1 MIKKYR
7 ALVFITTFILLSTPV
22 IVFGQTNE
30 LHAIFIE
37 KNRFTSNTF
46 KESPGSR
53 DYTNINISGESSPQ
67 NEPSIAISRI
77 NPDIVVAAW
86 RDFRLGYIE
95 PDVVRRIG
103 YSRSTDGGITWSTS
117 QLLPDP
123 APDHISQSDPVVI
136 CDMDG
141 NFYISSTSRQPVT
154 YYNREMLL
162 YKSTDNGQTFQLHAT
177 AVPGSGIQG
186 EDKEWIFV
194 DPVETNPTYNQL
206 MIAWRSFGP
215 SYGIKFRKSDIGG
228 SNWSSTVNVS
238 DFGSGQGANVATGT
252 DGQIIVVWTDYGINY
267 DISYDNGISFGSDRS
282 LSTAYGSPNN
292 SFPFICVDYSDEA
305 TRGNVYVVW
314 ADNRLGS
321 DDIWFQR
328 SEDGGETWLD
338 QPVRINAST
347 AYHQTWPVIRCD
359 SDGTLYS
366 IYYDEG
372 VTPGLLTTKLA
383 FSDDAGDTWTN
394 QILSDVAFQGNAP
407 NSNVRF
413 GDYIELDT
421 YDGKVIPVWTD
432 DRAGG
437 YDQEIYTAIVDITS
451 FTDENPVQAP
461 GIRAT
466 ASPNPF
472 YSSSRLELSIEKGQM
487 IQIYLHGPHA
497 NRIETI
503 ENRYFETGDH
513 IMTFGKGLAAGFYYL
528 VIVSEEAQKSIVKVV
543 KI

>member
-1 MIKKYR
+1 MKKYR
-7 ALVFITTFILLSTPV
+7 LIVFITTLILLSIPG
-22 IVFGQTNE
+22 IIFGQANE

-37 KNRFTSNTF
+37 KNHFTSNTF

-53 DYTNINISGESSPQ
+53 DYTNINVSGESSPQ
-67 NEPSIAISRI
+67 NEPSIAISRT
-77 NPDIVVAAW
+77 NPDIAVAAW

-123 APDHISQSDPVVI
+123 TPDHISQSDPVVI

-215 SYGIKFRKSDIGG
+215 SYGIKFRKSDVGG

-238 DFGSGQGANVATGT
+238 DYGSGQGANLATGT
-252 DGQIIVVWTDYGINY
+252 DGQIIVVWTINGINY
-267 DISYDNGISFGSDRS
+267 DISYDNGTSFGSDRS

-292 SFPFICVDYSDEA
+292 SFPFICVDYSDEV

-338 QPVRINAST
+338 QTVRINAST
-347 AYHQTWPVIRCD
+347 AFHQTWPVIRCD
-359 SDGTLYS
+359 SDGTLYA

-372 VTPGLLTTKLA
+372 ITPGLLTTKLA

-413 GDYIELDT
+413 GDYIELDA

-472 YSSSRLELSIEKGQM
+472 YSSSRLELSIKKGQM
-487 IQIYLHGPHA
+487 IQIYLHGPHG

-503 ENRYFETGDH
+503 ENRHFETGDH
-513 IMTFGKGLAAGFYYL
+513 IMNFGEGLAAGFYYL
-528 VIVSEEAQKSIVKVV
+528 VIVSEEAQRSIVKVV